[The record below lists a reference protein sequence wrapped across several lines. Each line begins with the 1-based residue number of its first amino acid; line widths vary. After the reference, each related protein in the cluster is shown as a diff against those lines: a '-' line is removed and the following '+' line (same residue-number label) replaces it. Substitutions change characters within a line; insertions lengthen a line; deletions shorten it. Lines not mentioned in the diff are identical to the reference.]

1 MPNNNFFGKDYVD
14 SKRIIY
20 TPSAFARKNLFY
32 LQEIGTLNAL
42 IKHKNVRDNLDS
54 FLFFTVK
61 KGSGVLNYDG
71 VEYALT
77 SGDSVFIDCSKP
89 YFHET
94 SDDLWSLVW
103 VHFSGEKMP
112 QIYENYIEMGGK
124 PCFTLKNATEIH
136 SIFKSLWQKADSD
149 SRFRDVEINE
159 CISSLLTNICNE
171 GVPVQDNV
179 SVYRRDVQEIA
190 NYISE
195 NFRNKISLDELSQR
209 FFINKYYLTRV
220 FKEQFGITINQYI
233 TAIRITEAKRAL
245 RFSDESVENI
255 GYNCGLDAPHY
266 FSRTFKRVEGI
277 SPSEFRKKWQRK

>member
-54 FLFFTVK
+54 F
-61 KGSGVLNYDG
+61 
-71 VEYALT
+71 
-77 SGDSVFIDCSKP
+77 
-89 YFHET
+89 
-94 SDDLWSLVW
+94 
-103 VHFSGEKMP
+103 
-112 QIYENYIEMGGK
+112 
-124 PCFTLKNATEIH
+124 
-136 SIFKSLWQKADSD
+136 FKSLWQKADSD

-195 NFRNKISLDELSQR
+195 NLRNKISLDELSQR

-220 FKEQFGITINQYI
+220 FKEQFGVTINHYI
-233 TAIRITEAKRAL
+233 TSIRITEAKRAL

-255 GYNCGLDAPHY
+255 GYNCGLGAPHY